1 MKVDMEKHRA
11 LYGDVSPAQVLAGAV
26 EAPPDMQPLYAE
38 LSLMVHDC
46 ERTTTNPAR
55 VSASLER
62 FSTGYD
68 PDRVIVQD
76 DGKTMTPRG

>member
-1 MKVDMEKHRA
+1 MTVDMAKHKA
-11 LYGDVSPAQVLAGAV
+11 LYDDVTPLQVLAGAV
-26 EAPPDMQPLYAE
+26 EAPPEMQPLYAE

-46 ERTTTNPAR
+46 ERPTTSPGR

-68 PDRVIVQD
+68 PDRVMVRD
-76 DGKTMTPRG
+76 DGQVAAKV